1 MSEAIKKFKRKVN
14 QIIQANRAKKE
25 KEGFKIKKLSKE
37 EIKEHIEICRKRVA
51 AWEKKKLKE

>member
-37 EIKEHIEICRKRVA
+37 EI
-51 AWEKKKLKE
+51 